1 MTGLQLRSRIAA
13 GATVRLTA
21 RYGFLGVRNERYPC
35 EPANAGSTCWLL
47 PHHIVRYGRAPYR
60 PRSAAIAS
68 RKFYGYFK
76 RERSSGANSF

>member
-35 EPANAGSTCWLL
+35 EPADAGSTCWLL

-60 PRSAAIAS
+60 PRSAAI
-68 RKFYGYFK
+68 
-76 RERSSGANSF
+76 GANKLVQKTKHTRDD